1 MQEWLALES
10 QPATLRRPSACSVRG
25 ASVVILQA
33 TQESTSAW
41 QGIVKQ
47 ISQLRSLLRSRG
59 HPAPLFLIMGRTDVS
74 HPAGWETRPDPFG
87 LQKPTAPKEISSF
100 ERWLLR
106 ETQGVAG
113 VTVIPVSVGT
123 VQGIALGL
131 LRHEPGSAWHFMDP
145 GQTFRPYNHNDN
157 PNPNPN
163 PITPTLTCGTFH
175 GHRPNLSGA
184 SDAQHHQAVLVSSR
198 LLGTRVRVAA
208 ASGPAIEREC
218 APR

>member
-1 MQEWLALES
+1 M
-10 QPATLRRPSACSVRG
+10 RRPSACSVRG

-208 ASGPAIEREC
+208 RSGQRSGHRERER